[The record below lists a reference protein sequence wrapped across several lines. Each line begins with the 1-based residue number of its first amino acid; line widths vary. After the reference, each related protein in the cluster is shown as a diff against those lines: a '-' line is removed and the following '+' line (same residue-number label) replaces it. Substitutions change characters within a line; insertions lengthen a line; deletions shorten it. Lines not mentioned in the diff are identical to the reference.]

1 MLYNMLS
8 KIEAIKS
15 KEHEKKL
22 RKQRI
27 DIKLKK
33 RRLKH
38 ILKNYKK
45 LNLKKIHAYSYLNVL
60 FNISF
65 ISPSANFL

>member
-45 LNLKKIHAYSYLNVL
+45 LNLKKNSCVFL
-60 FNISF
+60 FKCF
-65 ISPSANFL
+65 I

>member
-33 RRLKH
+33 KKIEKH
-38 ILKNYKK
+38 FKK
-45 LNLKKIHAYSYLNVL
+45 L
-60 FNISF
+60 
-65 ISPSANFL
+65 

>member
-33 RRLKH
+33 RKLKS

-45 LNLKKIHAYSYLNVL
+45 INLKKIMS
-60 FNISF
+60 I
-65 ISPSANFL
+65 II